1 MVSMVG
7 IATLDQDGLCK
18 KQGHWDGSGMS
29 GAGWYG
35 RDGPCCSAQ
44 LVKMVGMFSSGG
56 RGYFPIL
63 AARMPT
69 PHVSDELIE
78 DSSAQSS
85 EKEDEDEEEE
95 EDDQEEESEEEEE
108 ARAWLLLRQQ
118 NGTLFICAAA
128 FSCSRSMAVAAAVKW
143 HALNLR
149 SRVQLQQEH
158 GCCCISRL

>member
-1 MVSMVG
+1 MGSAKSKVAA
-7 IATLDQDGLCK
+7 ATFQFLQQGLE
-18 KQGHWDGSGMS
+18 
-29 GAGWYG
+29 
-35 RDGPCCSAQ
+35 RD
-44 LVKMVGMFSSGG
+44 VRMF
-56 RGYFPIL
+56 PEKL
-63 AARMPT
+63 MPT